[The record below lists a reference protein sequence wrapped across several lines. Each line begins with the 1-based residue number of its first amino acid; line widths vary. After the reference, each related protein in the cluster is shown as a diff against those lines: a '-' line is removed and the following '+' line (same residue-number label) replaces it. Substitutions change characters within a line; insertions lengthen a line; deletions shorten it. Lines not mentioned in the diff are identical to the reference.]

1 LYTPSTSNKRQN
13 KGNND
18 GNSDEEE
25 SDDSGLFEEP
35 EEIVEKKEESK
46 NDGISE
52 ITPLEESEVKAS
64 PVQQPP
70 SISDPPSEEQSDSDT
85 ENFEQDEAKIKDM
98 LLGEYVKVTR
108 TKVKYKCDFRNVI
121 ACVRGRDYVVRTLA
135 ADFDY

>member
-1 LYTPSTSNKRQN
+1 MYTPSTSNKRQN

-85 ENFEQDEAKIKDM
+85 ENFE
-98 LLGEYVKVTR
+98 
-108 TKVKYKCDFRNVI
+108 
-121 ACVRGRDYVVRTLA
+121 
-135 ADFDY
+135 